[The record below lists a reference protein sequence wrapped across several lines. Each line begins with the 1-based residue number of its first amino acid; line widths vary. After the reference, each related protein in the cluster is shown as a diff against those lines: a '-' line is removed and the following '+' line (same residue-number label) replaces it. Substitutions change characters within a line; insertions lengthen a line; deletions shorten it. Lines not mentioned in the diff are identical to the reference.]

1 MYDRNLCSIVVKA
14 SIMDS
19 YNEFLGNRL
28 AQTSLSSAECGT
40 SWYKDPITGKIVAP
54 APWGASTSLFFFFL
68 LAPLIWPLQIG
79 VENGKTDPNILPAFV
94 LPARSGVVDL
104 YAQDP
109 LGGLALPTLG
119 RRRLLFAGGAETG
132 PSRGQIA
139 ADVDAVGPLDGLA
152 RAQDPAAT
160 REAHDRGQ
168 TGTGSWTGQSRWG
181 RSFDSVAR
189 WTGRVSG
196 LRRGGGV
203 SFCWLFE
210 NSGHIYSSTSRATII
225 LFLP

>member
-1 MYDRNLCSIVVKA
+1 MYLRAC
-14 SIMDS
+14 
-19 YNEFLGNRL
+19 
-28 AQTSLSSAECGT
+28 
-40 SWYKDPITGKIVAP
+40 
-54 APWGASTSLFFFFL
+54 
-68 LAPLIWPLQIG
+68 
-79 VENGKTDPNILPAFV
+79 
-94 LPARSGVVDL
+94 SGVVDL
-104 YAQDP
+104 HAQDP
-109 LGGLALPTLG
+109 LGGLALPALG
-119 RRRLLFAGGAETG
+119 RRRLLFAVGAETR

-139 ADVDAVGPLDGLA
+139 ADVDAVGPLHGLA